1 MIIQCHV
8 QDGSLIHQPLPEIEG
23 VEWRELK
30 EFRQFA
36 GNFIS
41 TVYEAQV
48 EVLPDNLPNN
58 CWVVEE
64 EE

>member
-8 QDGSLIHQPLPEIEG
+8 QDGSLVHQPLPEIEG
-23 VEWRELK
+23 IEWRELK
-30 EFRQFA
+30 DCRQNA
-36 GNFIS
+36 GNFFS

-48 EVLPDNLPNN
+48 EFLPEYLPNN